1 MNTLSAHFTR
11 AIARRLAAERRAAA
25 PPSLSAALAAH
36 PAAAARLR
44 FADALLQEGSPGIL
58 VGDFAKILRTSG
70 IETGQKRLFA
80 WMRENGFLLATHTA
94 VHNIPSQR
102 AIELG
107 LFAVQ
112 QRAIRKPDGTRLL
125 VHTPRV
131 TAKGQMYFLARLQK
145 EAQAPAGSGRPDPK
159 DHKENQEHH
168 GKDNEQ

>member
-1 MNTLSAHFTR
+1 MTTISPHFTC

-25 PPSLSAALAAH
+25 HPSLDAALAAH

-44 FADALLQEGSPGIL
+44 FADTLLQEGSPGIL
-58 VGDFAKILRTSG
+58 VGDFAKVLRTSG

-80 WMRENGFLLATHTA
+80 WMRENGFLLATRTA

-102 AIELG
+102 ALELG

-112 QRAIRKPDGTRLL
+112 QRAIKKPDGTRLL

-131 TAKGQMYFLARLQK
+131 TAKGQMYFLTRLQK
-145 EAQAPAGSGRPDPK
+145 ESQAAPA
-159 DHKENQEHH
+159 HH
-168 GKDNEQ
+168 GQDRQK